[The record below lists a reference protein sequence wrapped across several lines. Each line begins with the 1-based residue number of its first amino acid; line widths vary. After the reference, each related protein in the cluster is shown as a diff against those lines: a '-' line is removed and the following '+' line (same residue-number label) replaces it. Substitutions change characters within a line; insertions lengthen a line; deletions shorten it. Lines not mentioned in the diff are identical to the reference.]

1 MTVKRD
7 PDAIL
12 SAWLEEGPTVLP
24 EPTRRAIAV
33 STRNVHRSRLPT
45 WLPWR
50 DPNMNGMSRIALATV
65 AVVAIV
71 VGGLVVLRPGADQP
85 GGVGGPGSPV
95 PSASAAPSPSALPS
109 ASAPPST
116 STIPEPSVGA
126 LTQAFTSPTF
136 GYSIRYPTG
145 WTSTPTTGEGPS
157 AGGADDFVS
166 AAGGW
171 YLRGLSRAI
180 PDGVVVDDWILS
192 TLQDSGDP
200 ACMPRRETM
209 ESVTV
214 DGHAGRLL
222 GFCGTPP
229 APQIEASF
237 VVDKRAYLFTLYDGR
252 EAPDEQEAR
261 ALFDRFMTTTTL
273 DPASA
278 VGSPKPSP
286 S

>member
-1 MTVKRD
+1 MTVERD

-12 SAWLEEGPTVLP
+12 IAWIEEGPTVLP

-33 STRNVHRSRLPT
+33 STRNAHRSRLPR

-50 DPNMNGMSRIALATV
+50 DPNMNGMSRLALAAV
-65 AVVAIV
+65 AVVAVV
-71 VGGLVVLRPGADQP
+71 VGGLFVLRPGADQP
-85 GGVGGPGSPV
+85 GGVGGPGTPV
-95 PSASAAPSPSALPS
+95 PTATPLTSESPA
-109 ASAPPST
+109 PST
-116 STIPEPSVGA
+116 SAVPEPSVGA
-126 LTQAFTSPTF
+126 MTQAFTSPTF
-136 GYSIRYPTG
+136 GYSTRYPAG
-145 WTSTPTTGEGPS
+145 WITTPTTGEGPS

>member
-1 MTVKRD
+1 MTVQRD

-12 SAWLEEGPTVLP
+12 AAWLEEGPTVLP

-50 DPNMNGMSRIALATV
+50 DPNMNGMSRLALAAVAIV
-65 AVVAIV
+65 AVV

-85 GGVGGPGSPV
+85 GGVGGRGSPV
-95 PSASAAPSPSALPS
+95 PSVSAAPSPSALPS
-109 ASAPPST
+109 ASASPST
-116 STIPEPSVGA
+116 SAIPEPSVGA

-136 GYSIRYPTG
+136 GYAIRYPAG
-145 WTSTPTTGEGPS
+145 WVVTPTTEAGPTP
-157 AGGADDFVS
+157 GGADAFVS

-171 YLRGLSRAI
+171 YLRALSRAI

-192 TLQDSGDP
+192 TLQNSDDP
-200 ACMPRRETM
+200 GCMPRRDTM

-214 DGHAGRLL
+214 
-222 GFCGTPP
+222 
-229 APQIEASF
+229 EATF
-237 VVDKRAYLFTLYDGR
+237 VVDTRAYLFTLYDTRGTPSA
-252 EAPDEQEAR
+252 EEAR
-261 ALFDRFMTTTTL
+261 ALFDRLAATITL

-278 VGSPKPSP
+278 VGSPKPSA

>member
-1 MTVKRD
+1 
-7 PDAIL
+7 
-12 SAWLEEGPTVLP
+12 
-24 EPTRRAIAV
+24 
-33 STRNVHRSRLPT
+33 
-45 WLPWR
+45 
-50 DPNMNGMSRIALATV
+50 MNGMSRLALAAV
-65 AVVAIV
+65 AVVAVV

-85 GGVGGPGSPV
+85 GGVGSPGSPV
-95 PSASAAPSPSALPS
+95 PSASAAPSPSAPPS

-136 GYSIRYPTG
+136 GYSIRYPAG

-157 AGGADDFVS
+157 PGGADDFGS

-171 YLRGLSRAI
+171 YLRGLSRPV
-180 PDGVVVDDWILS
+180 PDGVVVDDWILQ
-192 TLQDSGDP
+192 TLQQSDDP
-200 ACMPRRETM
+200 GCMPRRDTM
-209 ESVTV
+209 GSVTV
-214 DGHAGRLL
+214 DGHEGRIL
-222 GFCGTPP
+222 GFCGVPP
-229 APQIEASF
+229 APQIEATF

-252 EAPDEQEAR
+252 AAPNEQEAR
-261 ALFDRFMTTTTL
+261 ALFDRLMTTITL